1 MIESSPQFQRE
12 VDARNL
18 KCPLPILRTKKA
30 LSDMHSGEVL
40 KVIATDPNSIED
52 FEVFSRQTD
61 NPLIHKLLLE
71 NEYIFYLRRR

>member
-1 MIESSPQFQRE
+1 MIESSPEFQRE

-52 FEVFSRQTD
+52 FEVFCRQTD
-61 NPLIHKLLLE
+61 NPLIHKLLLA